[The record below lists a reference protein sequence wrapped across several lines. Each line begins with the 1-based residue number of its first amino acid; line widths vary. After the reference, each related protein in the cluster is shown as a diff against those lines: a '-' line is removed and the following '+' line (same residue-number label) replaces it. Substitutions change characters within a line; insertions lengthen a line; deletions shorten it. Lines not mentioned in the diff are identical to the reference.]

1 MVFFYYTIPFF
12 KICFFTQGRKN
23 DQKEAD
29 FKAKSPQNQ
38 PKKRKNTPIFYQY
51 YRIFL
56 KKSQNNLNI
65 EAFFKG
71 FIGASF
77 INEDVFA

>member
-38 PKKRKNTPIFYQY
+38 PEKRKKHPYILSILQKIFEKIAKQSQY
-51 YRIFL
+51 
-56 KKSQNNLNI
+56 
-65 EAFFKG
+65 
-71 FIGASF
+71 
-77 INEDVFA
+77 

>member
-29 FKAKSPQNQ
+29 LKAKSPQNQ
-38 PKKRKNTPIFYQY
+38 PEKRKKYPYILS
-51 YRIFL
+51 IL
-56 KKSQNNLNI
+56 QN
-65 EAFFKG
+65 FFEK
-71 FIGASF
+71 IAK
-77 INEDVFA
+77 

>member
-12 KICFFTQGRKN
+12 KFCFLRRAAKMIK
-23 DQKEAD
+23 KETD
-29 FKAKSPQNQ
+29 FKAKLPQNQ
-38 PKKRKNTPIFYQY
+38 PEKRKNTPIFYQY
-51 YRIFL
+51 YRKFL

-71 FIGASF
+71 FIGF
-77 INEDVFA
+77 F